1 MNYLT
6 AKIVEILK
14 HTLIIVSVFF
24 IVRLLFAVCFVPFS
38 TFGEYANSLP
48 SAFFNALR
56 FDLQVAAYVA
66 ILPFLVV
73 LFCLLV
79 RNKNVTDRLSRFVSF
94 YYWLLETILLIL
106 ALFDIGFYHNF
117 QSHINITAFDFFNE
131 NPLSLLQTIW
141 EEYHVML
148 YLSVVGIVA
157 FGIYLLNKKIAN
169 SAQSYDSGKEKVRV
183 TGKMFALI
191 IVFLLVETACL
202 RGSVWRFP
210 LQVEDFFVSSSKQI
224 NDLVPNAAY
233 MLKKAIKEKK
243 DAFTFHSIESLLTEY
258 KFRSLQEAI
267 NVYTNSDTIRLKSD
281 TLSALR
287 TALFCEVPDTM
298 KHKQPNVLI
307 IYEESWSNYLMNL
320 DNSHCDMLFGM
331 RRHFKE
337 DLLFRNFQSVGNG
350 TIASIE
356 NIISSVPFPRF
367 FSSAYRFNCLPS
379 SIALPFNESGYTTE
393 FISGMDVAWENCY
406 EALKHQQFTKI
417 TGKFTLKEQHPEY
430 KNNSIGVFDHHLFQ
444 SIQERLDQQTTKP
457 QMMLCMT
464 TTNHPPFEFP
474 KEAQLKELPS
484 DIYNN
489 ECFAEKN
496 HEVLKKYIMGYRY
509 ANKTLGDFLD
519 KFKQSKAANNTIV
532 IISGDHNVR
541 SILDYTK
548 IKKRWERSVPFYVY
562 LPPYL
567 RKENY
572 RKMTQRWGS
581 HDDILATLA
590 PFAFRNTKYMC
601 LGKNLLKEGVADNTY
616 YSANV
621 EQLLACP
628 DYQAQAQRI
637 INARNL
643 LRLVYFQQ
651 IFAKY

>member
-1 MNYLT
+1 MNYFA
-6 AKIVEILK
+6 AKLIEILK
-14 HTLIIVSVFF
+14 HTLVIVGIFF
-24 IVRLLFAVCFVPFS
+24 IVRLLFAVCFVPFT
-38 TFGEYANSLP
+38 TFEAYAKSLP
-48 SAFFNALR
+48 FAAFNALR

-73 LFCLLV
+73 LICLFV
-79 RNKNVTDRLSRFVSF
+79 RNRSVAGRLSKFISI
-94 YYWLLETILLIL
+94 YYVVLEIALLIL
-106 ALFDIGFYHNF
+106 ALVDIGFYSNF
-117 QSHINITAFDFFNE
+117 HSHINITFFDFFNE

-141 EEYHVML
+141 EEYHVIL
-148 YLSVVGIVA
+148 YLSAVCLA
-157 FGIYLLNKKIAN
+157 SFGIYILAQKIAKGMLN
-169 SAQSYDSGKEKVRV
+169 CENKQASLVVNRK
-183 TGKMFALI
+183 TIALVV
-191 IVFLLVETACL
+191 VFLIAEVVCL

-210 LQVEDFFVSSSKQI
+210 LQVEDSFVSSSKQI

-233 MLKKAIKEKK
+233 MLKKAMKEKK
-243 DAFTFHSIESLLTEY
+243 NAFAFRSIESLLSEY
-258 KFRSLQEAI
+258 KFKSLQEAI
-267 NVYTNSDTIRLKSD
+267 NVYTNSDTIRLQGD
-281 TLSALR
+281 TLAALR
-287 TALFCEVPDTM
+287 TALFRTVPDTM

-320 DNSHCDMLFGM
+320 DTPRCDMLLGM
-331 RRHFKE
+331 RRHLKE

-356 NIISSVPFPRF
+356 NIVSNVPFPRF
-367 FSSAYRFNCLPS
+367 FSSPYRFHCLPS
-379 SIALPFNESGYTTE
+379 SVALPFNESGYTTE
-393 FISGMDVAWENCY
+393 FISGMDVAWENCA
-406 EALKHQQFTKI
+406 ETLKHQQFTKV

-430 KNNSIGVFDHHLFQ
+430 EYNSIGVFDHHLFR
-444 SIQERLDQQTTKP
+444 SIQERLDQHTAKP

-474 KEAQLKELPS
+474 KDVQLKAVP
-484 DIYNN
+484 DDYYNN
-489 ECFAEKN
+489 VCFAEKN
-496 HEVLKKYIMGYRY
+496 HEVLQKYITGFRY

-519 KFKQSKAANNTIV
+519 KFKQSKAAENTIV

-541 SILDYTK
+541 SIIDYTQVN
-548 IKKRWERSVPFYVY
+548 KRWERSVPLYIY

-567 RKENY
+567 RKEGY
-572 RKMTQRWGS
+572 RSMTSRWGS

-601 LGKNLLKEGVADNTY
+601 LGSNLLKEGVADSAY

-628 DYQAQAQRI
+628 AYQAQAQRI
-637 INARNL
+637 VSARNL
-643 LRLVYFQQ
+643 LRIVFFQQ